1 MTEAQ
6 LGMTVKHEWPNFEI
20 RRKLFCKFLILFER
34 PSDANSKNTFDLR
47 LQVGESSNSGM
58 NLFWMKSVG
67 RFDDSVAQV
76 GL

>member
-1 MTEAQ
+1 M
-6 LGMTVKHEWPNFEI
+6 KHEWPNFEI

-34 PSDANSKNTFDLR
+34 PSDANSENTFDLR

-58 NLFWMKSVG
+58 NLFWMKSAG

-76 GL
+76 GLSSGNNVRV